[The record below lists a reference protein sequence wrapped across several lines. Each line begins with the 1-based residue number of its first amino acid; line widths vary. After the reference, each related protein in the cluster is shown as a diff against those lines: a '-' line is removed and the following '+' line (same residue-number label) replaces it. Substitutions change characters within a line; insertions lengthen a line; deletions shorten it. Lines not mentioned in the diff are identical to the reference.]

1 MSTTPYTWP
10 ETATLNL
17 RELLAPTALLVI
29 AVLLCIASI
38 RDINP
43 DNIGEIG
50 LISILPP
57 TAWLGLIAIS
67 AGFYLS
73 LSTRLL
79 KTPFAFLF
87 LLVLVFFLHAIP
99 AISYGT
105 LRYSWAWKHIGI
117 VDYIQRHGGVDR
129 SAPFL
134 AAYHN
139 WPGFFVASA
148 YLADLAGYKPLQ
160 IANVAKY
167 FPFILNT
174 CYAMV
179 LYAIYSRLTR
189 DKRLVW
195 VSIWMFLVGN
205 WVGQDY
211 YSPQGVSF
219 LMYLVL
225 VALCIGPLEN
235 DPSIVAEPSGRMR
248 RQVYRLVN
256 LASRGYPARQGFEN
270 RWHKM
275 AAAIAMLALAVGIVS
290 THQLTPVVMI
300 VVLGGLAAIGRLD
313 FGYVAFAALATA
325 IWNLYFAAPF
335 VADSIGQEV
344 ESFGSAFGHATDNLV
359 DIVEVSKGQ
368 AIVSIASRGLTVAV
382 AFLAAIGGIRRLIA
396 GYVDGPAAVLALGP
410 VAILFATSYGG
421 EVIFRIFFFSLPFLA
436 FFAAAAF
443 FPVARPG
450 SSIFSRMAA
459 TVVGAILVLAFLLA
473 NNGKDLQYR
482 FTDDETKAAIWLYD
496 HAPANT
502 LLVEG
507 ARNYPSQFKNY
518 ENFTYLPLS
527 NEDADTRRKVVANP
541 AVVIGRWL
549 SDPKWD
555 AGYVIIT
562 RSQKAYVY
570 SQAKMAK
577 GSLDHIEQSLTKSPR
592 FKIVYA
598 SRDSMI
604 FSLNEA
610 APKGSE

>member
-1 MSTTPYTWP
+1 M
-10 ETATLNL
+10 
-17 RELLAPTALLVI
+17 
-29 AVLLCIASI
+29 
-38 RDINP
+38 
-43 DNIGEIG
+43 
-50 LISILPP
+50 
-57 TAWLGLIAIS
+57 
-67 AGFYLS
+67 
-73 LSTRLL
+73 
-79 KTPFAFLF
+79 
-87 LLVLVFFLHAIP
+87 
-99 AISYGT
+99 
-105 LRYSWAWKHIGI
+105 
-117 VDYIQRHGGVDR
+117 
-129 SAPFL
+129 
-134 AAYHN
+134 
-139 WPGFFVASA
+139 ASA

-382 AFLAAIGGIRRLIA
+382 AILAAIGGIRRLIA

-443 FPVARPG
+443 LPVARPG

-598 SRDSMI
+598 SRDAMI